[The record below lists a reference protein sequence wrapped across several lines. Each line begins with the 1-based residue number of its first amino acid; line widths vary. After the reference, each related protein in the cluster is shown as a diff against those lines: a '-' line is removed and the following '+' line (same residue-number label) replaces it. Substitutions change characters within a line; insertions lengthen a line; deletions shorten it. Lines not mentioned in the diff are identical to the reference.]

1 MTRISFTLKK
11 ECPATEIPSGYPVTL
26 PVGTHAVVTQAL
38 GDSITL
44 AVDGGSLVRVEPEH
58 VSKLGKKV
66 AGLVEGAAAG
76 KKSAKKSTK
85 TKPLEELVLD
95 ELKTCYD
102 PEIPVNIV
110 DLGLIYKYTIK
121 PARQGGMH
129 VLVKFTLTAPGC
141 GMGPVLKQEI
151 EKKLRRI
158 PTVTSSYAQMV
169 FEPAWDQRR
178 MSDAAKLQLGM
189 L

>member
-1 MTRISFTLKK
+1 MTNISLTLKK
-11 ECPATEIPSGYPVTL
+11 DCPATEIPSGQAL
-26 PVGTHAVVTQAL
+26 ILKKGTRAVVTQAL

-44 AVDGGSLVRVEPEH
+44 AVDGGSLVRVEAEH
-58 VSKLGKKV
+58 LEKLGKKV
-66 AGLVEGAAAG
+66 QALVKTPT
-76 KKSAKKSTK
+76 KKETTVK
-85 TKPLEELVLD
+85 KPLEELVLD

-141 GMGPVLKQEI
+141 GMGPILKDEI

-158 PTVTSSYAQMV
+158 PSVTSSYAQMV